1 MDYKELNDY
10 ELVYRIRENSDEDA
24 VELIIKK
31 YEPIICNYAKKFIA
45 FAERNGAD
53 LDDLIQEGR
62 VAVAKAIKAYNQ
74 DKSSIFYT
82 YVTICIE
89 RAFYTYC
96 RNLTY
101 KKNSILNSAINEESV
116 YNYVADG
123 FDLCNHVLNT
133 VSEKDF
139 LLTVKHNFN
148 FLDSSIFELRYNGF
162 SYKEISD
169 LLDISLGVVDSRLC
183 KIRRTLQSNKD
194 KFYI

>member
-1 MDYKELNDY
+1 MDYKDLNDY

-31 YEPIICNYAKKFIA
+31 YEPIICNFAKKYIA
-45 FAERNGAD
+45 FAERCGAD

-62 VAVAKAIKAYNQ
+62 VAVVKALKAYNQ

-96 RNLTY
+96 RNLSY
-101 KKNSILNSAINEESV
+101 KKNSVLNEAINEECV
-116 YNYVADG
+116 YNYVADE
-123 FDLCNHVLNT
+123 FDLCNHVLN
-133 VSEKDF
+133 VVCEKDF
-139 LLTVKHNFN
+139 LLTVRKNFN

-169 LLDISLGVVDSRLC
+169 LLDVSLSVVDSRLC
-183 KIRRTLQSNKD
+183 KIRKTLQNNKD